1 MTEITVDLSEKKSL
15 PAAIEQF
22 VLSWGDLGGHWGVN
36 RSIAQI
42 HALLYVSDQ
51 PMTAEEIADCLD
63 IARSNVSTSIREL
76 LSWKLIHRVPIRGD
90 RRDHFEAET
99 DLWEVAILIA
109 EGRKQRE
116 IDPARVALQA
126 CAKAARAD
134 AQVSPAARE
143 RLTEME
149 SFVTDLSSWYSDM
162 LTLPRSNIVALVKLG
177 SRVARFLKPTK
188 RK

>member
-1 MTEITVDLSEKKSL
+1 MTELSVETTLS
-15 PAAIEQF
+15 PAIEQF
-22 VLSWGDLGGHWGVN
+22 VLSWGDLGSHWGVN

-51 PMTAEEIADCLD
+51 PMTAEAIAERLA
-63 IARSNVSTSIREL
+63 IARSNVSNSIREL
-76 LSWKLIHRVPIRGD
+76 LSWKLVRRVPIRGD

-99 DLWEVAILIA
+99 DLWEVALLIA

-116 IDPARVALQA
+116 IDPARAALRA
-126 CAKAARAD
+126 CAEAAKSD
-134 AQVSPAARE
+134 QNVSPAARE
-143 RLTEME
+143 RLDDME
-149 SFVTDLSSWYSDM
+149 RFVSELSDWYGDM
-162 LTLPRSNIVALVKLG
+162 LTLPRSNIAALVKLG

>member
-1 MTEITVDLSEKKSL
+1 MTEITVDLPEKKSL

-22 VLSWGDLGGHWGVN
+22 VLSWGDLGSHWGVN

-51 PMTAEEIADCLD
+51 PITAEEIADRLD

-76 LSWKLIHRVPIRGD
+76 LSWKLIRRVPIRGD

-99 DLWEVAILIA
+99 DLWEVAMLIA

-116 IDPARVALQA
+116 IDPARLALQA
-126 CAKAARAD
+126 CAKAAKAD
-134 AQVSPAARE
+134 DKVSPTALK
-143 RLTEME
+143 RLAEME

-162 LTLPRSNIVALVKLG
+162 LTLPRSSIAGLVKLG
-177 SRVARFLKPTK
+177 SRVARFLKPTQ